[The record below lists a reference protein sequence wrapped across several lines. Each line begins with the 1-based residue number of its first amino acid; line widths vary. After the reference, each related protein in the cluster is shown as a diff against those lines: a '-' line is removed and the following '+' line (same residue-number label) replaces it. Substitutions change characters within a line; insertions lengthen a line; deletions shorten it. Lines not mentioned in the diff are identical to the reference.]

1 MICELCGEP
10 MPEGET
16 MFKYHG
22 YSGPCPKP
30 PLQRAALA
38 AQPNEPV
45 AWTESYVQQVPDKCD
60 RIVWRNRYYSLPP
73 APAAVPLSDDRI
85 LGLFRQAFVACAD
98 PMGKNNMTIAF
109 ARAIERAHGIG
120 DKT

>member
-1 MICELCGEP
+1 VNFAENQCRKAKRCSSTTATAAHARSRHCNAQHWQHNQTSRWRG
-10 MPEGET
+10 
-16 MFKYHG
+16 
-22 YSGPCPKP
+22 
-30 PLQRAALA
+30 QR
-38 AQPNEPV
+38 V
-45 AWTESYVQQVPDKCD
+45 TC
-60 RIVWRNRYYSLPP
+60 VWRNRYYSLPP